1 MTHTP
6 RSSAA
11 RIWLAAAALALA
23 GPLACSFSYSSDS
36 ISDSSKSVSD
46 SSKSSSGEDTARFLR
61 DVEQYTV
68 AFLRARGGSAE
79 GFLAGLGDL
88 ARRRG
93 VSDWEAEP
101 ATWEAIGR
109 GLGRAQVADAERVA
123 YEHAWAGGD
132 AAKLQA
138 LGRGHAAVN

>member
-1 MTHTP
+1 MTHSPFACAT
-6 RSSAA
+6 R
-11 RIWLAAAALALA
+11 LVVAAALALA
-23 GPLACSFSYSSDS
+23 GPLACSLSYSSES
-36 ISDSSKSVSD
+36 ISDSSKSVVD

-68 AFLRARGGSAE
+68 AFLRARGGDEE
-79 GFLAGLGDL
+79 GFFTGLGDL

-109 GLGRAQVADAERVA
+109 GLGRAALDDAERVA
-123 YEHAWAGGD
+123 YQRAWSGGD
-132 AAKLQA
+132 AEKLRA
-138 LGRGHAAVN
+138 LGRGEAAAN